1 MNSNAGPW
9 NDYVVIDKKIKHKDE
24 VEEEKKEEEG
34 PAASS
39 NLDFVDRPGA
49 SAA

>member
-1 MNSNAGPW
+1 MNSSAGPW
-9 NDYVVIDKKIKHKDE
+9 NDYIVIDKKIKHKDE

-34 PAASS
+34 PANA
-39 NLDFVDRPGA
+39 LDFVDRPGA